1 MPSTVS
7 QRRFPPSWIVEE
19 NDSGPEEV
27 PWSNRGNFVSGI
39 HQFLMFGWIFATH
52 GDCSA
57 FPIEITVIPHRFTA
71 VDTAIVLLPL
81 RDMGRK
87 TGKMLP

>member
-1 MPSTVS
+1 
-7 QRRFPPSWIVEE
+7 
-19 NDSGPEEV
+19 
-27 PWSNRGNFVSGI
+27 
-39 HQFLMFGWIFATH
+39 MFGWIFATH

-57 FPIEITVIPHRFTA
+57 FPIEITVIHTDFTA